1 MTPQTIGIILLVFLL
16 FFLVAFVVAWYFG
29 QVPLQKR
36 PESRTKQRYTKER
49 KQEVK

>member
-1 MTPQTIGIILLVFLL
+1 MTPQTIGIIL
-16 FFLVAFVVAWYFG
+16 LVAFVVAWYFG

-49 KQEVK
+49 KQGEVE